1 MDNYNKLL
9 TKNYIK
15 EAINR
20 HIGFTGN
27 YKMNDIDFKLYLKYI
42 SISSL
47 HTYQG
52 FKDFKLNNK

>member
-1 MDNYNKLL
+1 MIKVVNK
-9 TKNYIK
+9 KSIK
-15 EAINR
+15 ELTNR

-27 YKMNDIDFKLYLKYI
+27 YKMNDIDFNLYLKYI
-42 SISSL
+42 SISGL